1 MEIEIKRTEVFVVD
15 YTEQDSYGN
24 LKVFDKGGKTY
35 KVNAKHGDIQ
45 HVFADGMAVEVGWAE
60 FNINGKQGEY
70 IHEARQV
77 KDALPIGNAATK
89 IESPQTDTPVATPK
103 SPTDKDKAIEEQVRR
118 KEQGADYR
126 SGLLEKFPQEC
137 ADYINWRSGGTSIGW
152 PQTWADMLTPISDE
166 NRAKL
171 FNSVQKKV
179 QELTKPEEI

>member
-77 KDALPIGNAATK
+77 KDALPIGNAAINKGDAKDVPEK
-89 IESPQTDTPVATPK
+89 INAPIAKPR
-103 SPTDKDKAIEEQVRR
+103 DKDALIEEQVR
-118 KEQGADYR
+118 
-126 SGLLEKFPQEC
+126 
-137 ADYINWRSGGTSIGW
+137 
-152 PQTWADMLTPISDE
+152 
-166 NRAKL
+166 
-171 FNSVQKKV
+171 
-179 QELTKPEEI
+179 